1 MSASKNE
8 KENNPE
14 MNVNGIKNICSKYKK
29 YIATGAMLV
38 LLCVVVAT
46 LGKKDETAKP
56 DEGKSAVTNV
66 DENTSTDGAEVDAH
80 EEVNALFGEYYT
92 HYAAGDIESLEKIAF
107 PITDTEKS
115 YIQMFSKYVDKY
127 ENIKC
132 YTTKG
137 ISDGEYVAVV
147 TTEMKLKDI
156 ETAAPELAT
165 FYVRKNENGVY
176 IDNAY
181 SSFNQSNEENS
192 RDAEVNELITEF
204 GQDADIIKLQRDFQE
219 GYDKALEKDEELKVM
234 ITSTVQS
241 AIKEWVAAVGPSE
254 EEGGKDTEKDSQ
266 GGQDNQTEVKT
277 RTAYAK
283 TKVNLRKKRSTSSEI
298 LQTLSPGTEVTI
310 YGTSKDG
317 WFKVKCN
324 GKTGFVSKEYIV
336 SDKSKVEKEEPKA
349 EPKKETNVKTRTA
362 YAKTTVNLRKKRSTS
377 SDILMTMKPGTKVT
391 IYGTS
396 KDGWFKVKCNGKTGF
411 VSKEYIVSDK
421 SKVEKED
428 SSSGTKKRVAY
439 AKTGVNMRK
448 KRSTDSD
455 VVQLLDAG
463 TKVMIYGTSKNGW
476 FKVRSK
482 GKFGYV
488 KKEYIVSSKAKVD
501 EIEPEQQPSTTTG
514 RTYYNE
520 GDTITLSDSVNVR
533 SSMSETSDRVGLAY
547 KGDVLTVVMS
557 YAEGWTK
564 VTWNGQTGFVK
575 TEYLK

>member
-46 LGKKDETAKP
+46 LGKKDGTAKP

-156 ETAAPELAT
+156 DTAAPELAT

-192 RDAEVNELITEF
+192 RDTEVNELITEF

-254 EEGGKDTEKDSQ
+254 EEGGKDTGKDSQ

-310 YGTSKDG
+310 YGTSRDG

-336 SDKSKVEKEEPKA
+336 SDKSKVEKE

-396 KDGWFKVKCNGKTGF
+396 KNGWFKVKCNGKTGF

-488 KKEYIVSSKAKVD
+488 KKEFIVSSKAKVD
-501 EIEPEQQPSTTTG
+501 EIEPEQQPSTSTG

-520 GDTITLSDSVNVR
+520 GDTITLTDSVNVR
-533 SSMSETSDRVGLAY
+533 VSMSETSDRVGLAY
-547 KGDVLTVVMS
+547 KGDALTVVMS

>member
-46 LGKKDETAKP
+46 LGKKDGTAKP

-156 ETAAPELAT
+156 DTAAPELAT

-192 RDAEVNELITEF
+192 RDTEVNELITEF

-254 EEGGKDTEKDSQ
+254 EEGGKDTGKDSQ

-310 YGTSKDG
+310 YGTS
-317 WFKVKCN
+317 
-324 GKTGFVSKEYIV
+324 
-336 SDKSKVEKEEPKA
+336 
-349 EPKKETNVKTRTA
+349 R
-362 YAKTTVNLRKKRSTS
+362 
-377 SDILMTMKPGTKVT
+377 
-391 IYGTS
+391 
-396 KDGWFKVKCNGKTGF
+396 DGWFKVKCNGKTGF

-488 KKEYIVSSKAKVD
+488 KKEFIVSSKAKVD
-501 EIEPEQQPSTTTG
+501 EIEPEQQPSTSTG

-533 SSMSETSDRVGLAY
+533 VSMSETSDRVGLAY

>member
-46 LGKKDETAKP
+46 LGKKDGTAKP

-107 PITDTEKS
+107 PITDTEKR
-115 YIQMFSKYVDKY
+115 YIQMISKNVDKY

-132 YTTKG
+132 YTTNL

-156 ETAAPELAT
+156 DTAAPELAT

-310 YGTSKDG
+310 YGTSRDG

-336 SDKSKVEKEEPKA
+336 SDKSKVEKE

-396 KDGWFKVKCNGKTGF
+396 KNGWFKVKCNGKTGF

-488 KKEYIVSSKAKVD
+488 KKEFIVSSKAKVD
-501 EIEPEQQPSTTTG
+501 EIEPEQQPSTSTG

-520 GDTITLSDSVNVR
+520 GDTITLTDSVNVR
-533 SSMSETSDRVGLAY
+533 VSMSETSDRVGLAY